1 MSYSGSKY
9 YTPLS
14 NMSSGITKSKSSKS
28 NKSSEYYTPLS
39 RDSKSITSKNLF
51 ITDKRIEKIQ
61 KFLQKYTL
69 NDKYTLDN

>member
-14 NMSSGITKSKSSKS
+14 TMSSRVTKSNSNNSSK
-28 NKSSEYYTPLS
+28 YYTPLS

-51 ITDKRIEKIQ
+51 ITDKRIEKNQ
-61 KFLQKYTL
+61 KLFHILTRELSNESHIISY
-69 NDKYTLDN
+69 